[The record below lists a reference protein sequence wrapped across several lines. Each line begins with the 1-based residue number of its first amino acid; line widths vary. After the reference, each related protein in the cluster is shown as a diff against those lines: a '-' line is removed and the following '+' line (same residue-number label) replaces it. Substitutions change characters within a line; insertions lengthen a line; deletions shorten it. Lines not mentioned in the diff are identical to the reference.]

1 MVMVD
6 HNVRQWLLFVI
17 GSIPLHSRPSESQRG
32 HSVCGRYRVI
42 CTRLREAGGR
52 IVKSFVAVA
61 IFVGA
66 TLLSACETTPKP
78 VPDGYTGLVATLKDS
93 AKVARLDKCG
103 DFFFLNQYN
112 GKDAD
117 NGLQASA
124 RDNQGTG
131 MIFAVVKEFSRPVPA
146 RSATFFI
153 VGRTHCAAPIMEM
166 TGTVLL
172 VGGKVAFT
180 PEPDGVYVIKGEL
193 TPNHSAVWIED
204 EKRGVQVSNKLQ
216 INGLAKAGFFG
227 IKGNVEEIPPPH

>member
-1 MVMVD
+1 
-6 HNVRQWLLFVI
+6 
-17 GSIPLHSRPSESQRG
+17 
-32 HSVCGRYRVI
+32 
-42 CTRLREAGGR
+42 
-52 IVKSFVAVA
+52 VKSFLGPAVA
-61 IFVGA
+61 IAA
-66 TLLSACETTPKP
+66 TMLSACETTPKP
-78 VPDGYTGLVATLKDS
+78 VPDGYTGPIATLKDS
-93 AKVARLDKCG
+93 AKVARMDKCG

-131 MIFAVVKEFSRPVPA
+131 MIIAVVKEFSRPIPA
-146 RSATFFI
+146 RAATFFI
-153 VGRTHCAAPIMEM
+153 VGRTHCAAPIMEL

-172 VGGKVAFT
+172 VGGKVEFT

-193 TPNHSAVWIED
+193 TPDHSAVWIED

-227 IKGNVEEIPPPH
+227 IKGDVEEIPPPH